1 MNKYTPKFGE
11 KYYYISHCIGCEPN
25 VLKRQNCDNLDKT
38 RVAEG
43 NCYKTK
49 KHAEMAL
56 KSYKEEWLK
65 THENLILEGE

>member
-1 MNKYTPKFGE
+1 MNKYIPKPGE

-25 VLKRQNCDNLDKT
+25 VLKRQNCDDLDKT
-38 RVAEG
+38 RIAEG

-49 KHAEMAL
+49 KHAEIAL